1 MWNIQSMDTTN
12 AFGFHEFFFSLLST
26 EGTTSIIDGLYEAAI
41 NRQQSIKNSGKSGST
56 QKPGSII
63 YAVFTTPQ
71 NAIPGSAVCAF
82 HVDDIIETFEG
93 MQY

>member
-1 MWNIQSMDTTN
+1 MMNMC
-12 AFGFHEFFFSLLST
+12 FFVPQT

-41 NRQQSIKNSGKSGST
+41 NRQQSIKHSEKLASA
-56 QKPGSII
+56 QKPSSII
-63 YAVFTTPQ
+63 YGVFTTPQ

-93 MQY
+93 KIKQQKTHKII